1 MNTLIAGCVLSAAI
15 SAAVSLFVSVYVW
28 VSATRKR
35 EAYQREIARASE
47 QAASEW
53 DVHRWRESDDMI
65 KRVIEESIAKMSPEQ
80 LRDLVEKLAI
90 IYAEQ
95 SPAEPEAISEH
106 WSIRAILDK
115 QHWSAV
121 RPIAPSPIVGE
132 GASVIYTSCTYHA
145 VLLW

>member
-47 QAASEW
+47 QAASKW
-53 DVHRWRESDDMI
+53 DVYPWGESDDMI
-65 KRVIEESIAKMSPEQ
+65 KRVIEKSLATMSPEQ
-80 LRDLVEKLAI
+80 LRAVVEMLA

-106 WSIRAILDK
+106 
-115 QHWSAV
+115 
-121 RPIAPSPIVGE
+121 
-132 GASVIYTSCTYHA
+132 
-145 VLLW
+145 